1 MHMLTSS
8 NYVILW
14 WTVLLLR
21 NKFLCW
27 ACCCR
32 LLWWPHCS
40 KGSWTQERGQ
50 RAKIEANQ
58 AEKQGQVQ
66 PSQDNRDHMV
76 KKLEKGSNVTSFSP
90 QQHQAKRKNLVQSK
104 ELTMEHK
111 LSTCSLNSKNKT
123 RLYRREKYC
132 ARTRVGFRCKEKGHL
147 IAACPIQQSEV
158 GSNLIG

>member
-1 MHMLTSS
+1 MLSCDKPCYSQATNSCVEDVVAES
-8 NYVILW
+8 CDDLVAEENDQLKREVEEL
-14 WTVLLLR
+14 
-21 NKFLCW
+21 
-27 ACCCR
+27 
-32 LLWWPHCS
+32 
-40 KGSWTQERGQ
+40 
-50 RAKIEANQ
+50 KIEMI
-58 AEKQGQVQ
+58 KLKSKGQVQ

-111 LSTCSLNSKNKT
+111 LSTCSMNSKNKT
-123 RLYRREKYC
+123 RLSRREKYC